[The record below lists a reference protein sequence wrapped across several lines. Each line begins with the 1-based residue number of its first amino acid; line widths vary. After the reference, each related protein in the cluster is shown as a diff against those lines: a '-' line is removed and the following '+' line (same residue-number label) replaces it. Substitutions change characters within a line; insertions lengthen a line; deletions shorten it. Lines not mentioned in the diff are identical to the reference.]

1 MKSFLANDRRP
12 VGNSNFRT
20 EILLASKAILRFF
33 FYSGWIYEIVRSM
46 IILPNPEG
54 DRTRVENAINE
65 EEEEEDSIA
74 WKLRIGAIEERNGSL
89 PGSVDD
95 NI

>member
-1 MKSFLANDRRP
+1 
-12 VGNSNFRT
+12 
-20 EILLASKAILRFF
+20 
-33 FYSGWIYEIVRSM
+33 M

-54 DRTRVENAINE
+54 DRTRVEKAINK